1 MTRLAAIAFDFDGLI
16 IDTET
21 GAYESTR
28 DIFAEHGV
36 ALDREWWQSIIGTAD
51 HLHWFDLLQ
60 QHVTEPLDRDIVLA
74 RREAQKR
81 ELLLAEEIQPG
92 VVALLDEAVDA
103 GVPTAVASSSSF
115 DWVGSNLE
123 RVGLLDRFGVI
134 VTSDDINRD
143 KSRSKPAPDLYRIVV
158 ERLTVEAR
166 HAVAIED
173 SPNGVAA
180 ARAAGLAC
188 LAVPA
193 GLTAGTDCSAA
204 DRVVASLEEV
214 ALADLAALVDGH

>member
-1 MTRLAAIAFDFDGLI
+1 MTRLAAIVFDFDGLI

-28 DIFAEHGV
+28 DVFAEHGV
-36 ALDREWWQSIIGTAD
+36 DLDREWWQSIIGTANRP
-51 HLHWFDLLQ
+51 HWFDLLQ
-60 QHVTEPLDRDIVLA
+60 QHVTEPLDRDTVLA

-81 ELLLAEEIQPG
+81 ALLLAERVRPG

-103 GVPTAVASSSSF
+103 GVPIAVASSSSF

-134 VTSDDINRD
+134 VTSDDVDGDR
-143 KSRSKPAPDLYRIVV
+143 SRTKPAPDLYRIAV

-180 ARAAGLAC
+180 ALAAGLAC

-193 GLTAGTDCSAA
+193 GITAGTDCSAA

-214 ALADLAALVDGH
+214 ALTDLGALIARR

>member
-1 MTRLAAIAFDFDGLI
+1 MTRLAAIVFDFDGLI

-28 DIFAEHGV
+28 DVFAEHGV
-36 ALDREWWQSIIGTAD
+36 DLDREWWQSIIGTAD
-51 HLHWFDLLQ
+51 HPHWLDLLQ
-60 QHVTEPLDRDIVLA
+60 QHVDEPLDRDVVLA

-81 ELLLAEEIQPG
+81 ELLLAERIRPG
-92 VVALLDEAVDA
+92 VIALLDEAVDA
-103 GVPTAVASSSSF
+103 GVPTAVASSSRF

-123 RVGLLDRFGVI
+123 RVGFLDRFGVI
-134 VTSDDINRD
+134 VTRDDVGD
-143 KSRSKPAPDLYRIVV
+143 DASRTKPAPDLYRIAM
-158 ERLTVEAR
+158 ERLAVEAR

-180 ARAAGLAC
+180 ALAAGLAC
-188 LAVPA
+188 VAVPA
-193 GLTAGTDCSAA
+193 GITEGTDCSAA

-214 ALADLAALVDGH
+214 ALADLHVLVDGR